1 MSTIIQTV
9 TKRTTWKPHNIVS
22 NYSMFKDKEG
32 DDQRTANLSA
42 STWSKIALC
51 FSALLLMCFCEGQ
64 EGKDLLSYSV
74 HNLDSLLWCTL
85 CILHL
90 NLKEEKV

>member
-1 MSTIIQTV
+1 M
-9 TKRTTWKPHNIVS
+9 
-22 NYSMFKDKEG
+22 
-32 DDQRTANLSA
+32 
-42 STWSKIALC
+42 C
-51 FSALLLMCFCEGQ
+51 FSEGQ
-64 EGKDLLSYSV
+64 EGNDLLSYSV